1 MNWIAPLIVL
11 AAIGVFWRL
20 PTATA
25 RRTLLLISTLVLSGF
40 MIWQLIPGLDQ
51 QPLDRVIVAL
61 GLSAAN
67 ILLVVVTVGLAQ
79 RAKRGQRSLVWIG
92 LILLIGVFIL
102 SKWTTAWT
110 ALQQP
115 ILSLLH
121 QPAGSVIP
129 PAAWL
134 GLSYLLFR
142 LLHVLLEA
150 RKGQLPDLDWRGMLI
165 YALFPASLIAGPI
178 DRWPRFKSD
187 LDRLDQPFR
196 ADHVTNGA
204 WRLLVG
210 AFKKFVLA
218 DFLAQLPLNLAAY
231 PRVTPLP
238 MLWLALYTYGFLI
251 YFDFSGYTDMAIGAA
266 RLIGF
271 QLPENFNAPY
281 LKTNLAR
288 FWQSWHITLSSWA
301 RDYVFFPLARALRA
315 RIKWLPSS
323 AAALMCHLATMI
335 VIGLWH
341 GLAWTFVAWGV
352 WHAIGLF
359 GVKVWGD
366 FTRPRH
372 IRGSRWTSALGTLI
386 TFNFVMLGWVFFSAP
401 DLPTAITN
409 FGKLF
414 GVRL

>member
-1 MNWIAPLIVL
+1 MDWVAPLIVL
-11 AAIGVFWRL
+11 VAIGVFWRL
-20 PTATA
+20 PTAAA

-51 QPLDRVIVAL
+51 RPLDRIIVTL
-61 GLSAAN
+61 GLSVAD
-67 ILLVVVTVGLAQ
+67 ILLVVVTVGIAQ
-79 RAKRGQRSLVWIG
+79 RARRGQRGLVWIG
-92 LILLIGVFIL
+92 LSLLIGVFIL
-102 SKWTTAWT
+102 SKWPAAWT

-115 ILSLLH
+115 ILSLLQ
-121 QPAGSVIP
+121 QPAGSAIP
-129 PAAWL
+129 STAWL

-150 RKGQLPDLDWRGMLI
+150 RKGQLPDLDWRGMVI

-187 LDRLDQPFR
+187 LDHLDQPFR
-196 ADHVTNGA
+196 ADHVSNGA

-231 PRVTPLP
+231 PRVTPIP
-238 MLWLALYTYGFLI
+238 MLWLTLYAYGFLI

-288 FWQSWHITLSSWA
+288 FWQAWHITLSSWA
-301 RDYVFFPLARALRA
+301 RDYVFFPLARTLRS
-315 RIKWLPSS
+315 RIKWLPSN

-352 WHAIGLF
+352 WHALGLF

-372 IRGSRWTSALGTLI
+372 LHGSRWTSALGMFI